1 MRQGSPLCLGGTD
14 GVNTLSN
21 AVQRPFHDCAGVAH
35 VNRTALIEFVLPS
48 RLQGE
53 DACEGRCG
61 IADRITLHAHRIR
74 FRVCLRWNCSSGL
87 RHVGIEGFLVEERN
101 AGQIADIITTIE
113 SGEVDLASMRVA
125 ARAKI
130 EREFDNSELDTR
142 LEQIAFTLA
151 GIVPATEPVRVA
163 EAVS

>member
-1 MRQGSPLCLGGTD
+1 MEGIPVSLMEAMALGVITVSTWHSGIPELIDD
-14 GVNTLSN
+14 GV
-21 AVQRPFHDCAGVAH
+21 
-35 VNRTALIEFVLPS
+35 
-48 RLQGE
+48 
-53 DACEGRCG
+53 
-61 IADRITLHAHRIR
+61 
-74 FRVCLRWNCSSGL
+74 
-87 RHVGIEGFLVEERN
+87 EGFLVEERN

-130 EREFDNSELDTR
+130 EREFDNRELDTR

-151 GIVPATEPVRVA
+151 GIVPTTEPVRVA

>member
-1 MRQGSPLCLGGTD
+1 MEGIPVSLMEAMALGVITVSTWHSGIPELIDD
-14 GVNTLSN
+14 GV
-21 AVQRPFHDCAGVAH
+21 
-35 VNRTALIEFVLPS
+35 
-48 RLQGE
+48 
-53 DACEGRCG
+53 
-61 IADRITLHAHRIR
+61 
-74 FRVCLRWNCSSGL
+74 
-87 RHVGIEGFLVEERN
+87 EGFLVEERN

-130 EREFDNSELDTR
+130 EREFDNRELDTR
-142 LEQIAFTLA
+142 LEQIAFALA

>member
-1 MRQGSPLCLGGTD
+1 PSNTCTHSHADLKRSPVASRHRHRRPVRQGSPLCLGGTD
-14 GVNTLSN
+14 GVSTLSN

-87 RHVGIEGFLVEERN
+87 RHVGIEGFLVDGVLAQTKR
-101 AGQIADIITTIE
+101 GFDDGPHLGVTI
-113 SGEVDLASMRVA
+113 S
-125 ARAKI
+125 ARG
-130 EREFDNSELDTR
+130 
-142 LEQIAFTLA
+142 
-151 GIVPATEPVRVA
+151 GIRALT
-163 EAVS
+163 

>member
-1 MRQGSPLCLGGTD
+1 VFLLPSVVADNGDMEGIPVSLMEAMALGVITVSTWHSGIPELIDD
-14 GVNTLSN
+14 GV
-21 AVQRPFHDCAGVAH
+21 
-35 VNRTALIEFVLPS
+35 
-48 RLQGE
+48 
-53 DACEGRCG
+53 
-61 IADRITLHAHRIR
+61 
-74 FRVCLRWNCSSGL
+74 
-87 RHVGIEGFLVEERN
+87 EGFLVEERN

-130 EREFDNSELDTR
+130 EREFDNRELDTR